1 MIPPR
6 PFLFFFLI
14 TPKIW
19 VGRTTLN
26 GEKKEDGLMHRCIFR
41 AEIQYFDTAF
51 FLKISPP
58 DVMAM

>member
-26 GEKKEDGLMHRCIFR
+26 GEKKGGWPYASLYFSRGNSIFR
-41 AEIQYFDTAF
+41 YSF